1 MLVRLVKQK
10 EGWDIVALSGVYY
23 GQIIATAHVV
33 NLTSARFH
41 HDSLT
46 GYLAAIRGFKIADF
60 VRDVNVLKFLLK
72 AKPGP
77 TPDGKAKH
85 CETTGKWFDVVTG
98 TRLSIGIDELV
109 VSGDNVFYRKVD
121 KDVPKEDT
129 TPTPTPTPTQPSTSP
144 GLFSR
149 LISFLRGK

>member
-1 MLVRLVKQK
+1 MLVRLVKQG
-10 EGWDIVALSGVYY
+10 EGWDIVALSGIYY
-23 GQIIATAHVV
+23 GQTIATAHVV

-46 GYLAAIRGFKIADF
+46 GYLAAIRGFKISDF

-77 TPDGKAKH
+77 TPAGRAKH
-85 CETTGKWFDVVTG
+85 CETTGKWFDVETG
-98 TRLSIGIDELV
+98 TRLSVGIDELV
-109 VSGDNVFYRKVD
+109 VSGDNVFYHKKGKDDPKV
-121 KDVPKEDT
+121 ET
-129 TPTPTPTPTQPSTSP
+129 TPTPTPTPPSP

-149 LISFLRGK
+149 LVSFLRGK